1 MGVSCHV
8 FTEVSVVCSCK
19 RHAVLMKDK
28 CVISDISIGS
38 ESVRFAPESCEE
50 CRLAASNPL
59 TVIALRT

>member
-8 FTEVSVVCSCK
+8 FAEVGGLCSCK
-19 RHAVLMKDK
+19 RHELLMKDK
-28 CVISDISIGS
+28 HVISDISIGS